1 MVKVYAKVQETRDL
15 GDIRDVEEAHDA
27 SSPPGP
33 TTDHMCLHGS
43 DTTTDRMCLCSSGT
57 AGPLLQPS
65 LFGVTLATAK
75 AAADMVTPTP
85 ILPYVGRPADLLA
98 TDGHRP
104 LRNGKRPRRAMSLPV
119 HRSIMAVD
127 IEGSTRR
134 TNPVKEEL
142 REEVYR
148 LVVEALYVAGIGSH
162 HHDPLTDR
170 GDGVLVL
177 LRPAD
182 ELPKPLLLSR
192 LIPILAS
199 LLAAHNS
206 GISPAD
212 QPRVLRL
219 RAVIHAGEVHYD
231 ENGPFGEDLD
241 VAFRLLDA
249 PRFKTHLRNA
259 TVPLALV
266 ASDYIYQTIIRH
278 GYDGIAEEEYLP
290 LVTVNVGFQRRKG
303 WVQLP
308 YAGGLPM
315 AVPMRLQAS

>member
-1 MVKVYAKVQETRDL
+1 
-15 GDIRDVEEAHDA
+15 
-27 SSPPGP
+27 
-33 TTDHMCLHGS
+33 MCLRGS
-43 DTTTDRMCLCSSGT
+43 DTTTGRMCVRGSDTTG
-57 AGPLLQPS
+57 LLFQPT
-65 LFGVTLATAK
+65 LLGFTLATAK
-75 AAADMVTPTP
+75 VAGMVAPTQ
-85 ILPYVGRPADLLA
+85 ILPYVGRPADLVA
-98 TDGHRP
+98 TNGDIAQ
-104 LRNGKRPRRAMSLPV
+104 RNGKRPRRERSLPV
-119 HRSIMAVD
+119 HRSILAVD

-142 REEVYR
+142 REETYR
-148 LVVEALYVAGIGSH
+148 LVVEALYVAGIGSQH
-162 HHDPLTDR
+162 YDPFTDR
-170 GDGVLVL
+170 GDGILVL

-199 LLAAHNS
+199 LLAAHNN

-212 QPRVLRL
+212 QPRMLRL

-231 ENGPFGEDLD
+231 EKGPFGEDLD

-249 PRFKTHLRNA
+249 PRFKTHLKNA

-278 GYDGIAEEEYLP
+278 GYEGIVEDEFVP

-308 YAGGLPM
+308 YAGGIPV
-315 AVPMRLQAS
+315 AVPTRPRAYAS

>member
-1 MVKVYAKVQETRDL
+1 
-15 GDIRDVEEAHDA
+15 
-27 SSPPGP
+27 
-33 TTDHMCLHGS
+33 MCLHGIE
-43 DTTTDRMCLCSSGT
+43 TTVS
-57 AGPLLQPS
+57 LLHAT
-65 LFGVTLATAK
+65 LFGSTLAAG
-75 AAADMVTPTP
+75 MVAPTQ
-85 ILPYVGRPADLLA
+85 ILPYVGRPPDLLEA
-98 TDGHRP
+98 NGDIP
-104 LRNGKRPRRAMSLPV
+104 AQNGKLPRREMSLPV
-119 HRSIMAVD
+119 HRSILAVD
-127 IEGSTRR
+127 IEGSTQR

-148 LVVEALYVAGIGSH
+148 LVVEALYVAGIGSQH
-162 HHDPLTDR
+162 YDPFTDR
-170 GDGVLVL
+170 GDGLLVL

-206 GISPAD
+206 GIAPAER
-212 QPRVLRL
+212 PRMLRL

-231 ENGPFGEDLD
+231 EKGPFGEDLD

-249 PRFKTHLRNA
+249 PRFKAHLKSS

-278 GYDGIAEEEYLP
+278 GYEGIEEEEFLP
-290 LVTVNVGFQRRKG
+290 LVTVNVGLQRRKG

-308 YAGGLPM
+308 YAGGIPV
-315 AVPMRLQAS
+315 AVPTRPRAYAS